1 MKVSTRIVSGFGV
14 LLLVAVG
21 TLGYQ
26 VYVIYQMQAVN
37 QTLSDLNFSAARL
50 IQQMEH
56 SRADVKDLGS
66 KYFVLQGDEVYEEE
80 VEKLKAELSTDIVL
94 LRAKAHT
101 SREHESIDYLSKL
114 WTDFWTLWDV
124 EKTKINVEKTKIN
137 LESDEVPDMPA
148 TLMDSLEEIRIQT
161 DSALLAVLA
170 SIQEQVNDAAI
181 SGARARKISFTAGGA
196 SLLIALIVA
205 IYLVRA
211 IADPLRQ
218 VTQGTR
224 RISKGQFWHRLP
236 ADSRDEF
243 GELARDFNAMA
254 QRLSELDQ
262 MKKDF
267 VSHVSHELKAPLA
280 SMRQVFLL
288 LLQEIAGPLNE
299 QQRKL
304 LRLSSISAERLTS
317 MVGNLLDVSRLEAGN
332 MEYDIHAFDVAPL
345 VHSVAEEFEV
355 QAQEKGIKL
364 QVEADQPAWAQCDR
378 DRIVQVIGNLF
389 ENALKFA
396 PGGTPIIARVRTED
410 RKVLVS
416 LIDSGTGVANEHKTR
431 IFEKFHQVKRGKKI
445 SGQGVG
451 LGLAI
456 CKTII
461 DAHNGNIWVEDNPGG
476 GSIFSFA
483 LLAAVPTAS
492 TAADSVVAGQT
503 R

>member
-1 MKVSTRIVSGFGV
+1 MRVSTRIVSGFGV

-66 KYFVLQGDEVYEEE
+66 KYFVLHGDEVYEKE

-101 SREHESIDYLSKL
+101 SREQESIDYLSKL

-124 EKTKINVEKTKIN
+124 EKTKINP
-137 LESDEVPDMPA
+137 ESDEVQDMPA
-148 TLMDSLEEIRIQT
+148 TLRDSLEDIRIQT

-170 SIQEQVNDAAI
+170 SIQKQVNDAAA

-205 IYLVRA
+205 LYLVRA

-317 MVGNLLDVSRLEAGN
+317 MVGNLLDVSRLEAGT
-332 MEYDIHAFDVAPL
+332 MEYDIHACDVAPL
-345 VHSVAEEFEV
+345 VRSVAEEFEV

-364 QVEADQPAWAQCDR
+364 QVEVDQPAWAQCDR

-396 PGGTPIIARVRTED
+396 PGSTPIIVRVQRTED

-416 LIDSGTGVANEHKTR
+416 VIDSGTGVADEHKTR

-456 CKTII
+456 CKTIVE
-461 DAHNGNIWVEDNPGG
+461 AHNGNIWVEDNPGG

-483 LLAAVPTAS
+483 LLGAVPTAS
-492 TAADSVVAGQT
+492 TATDSVAAGQT

>member
-14 LLLVAVG
+14 LLLVAVSA
-21 TLGYQ
+21 LSYQ
-26 VYVIYQMQAVN
+26 VWVIYQMQSVN
-37 QTLSDLNFSAARL
+37 KNLSNLNIGAARS
-50 IQQMEH
+50 IQQMERW
-56 SRADVKDLGS
+56 RADVSNLGS
-66 KYFVLQGDEVYEEE
+66 KYFLFHGDAVYAKE
-80 VEKLKAELSTDIVL
+80 VEQLRTDLSADIVL
-94 LRAKAHT
+94 LRAKAQT
-101 SREHESIDYLSKL
+101 TKEHESIDYLAKL
-114 WTDFWTLWDV
+114 WKDFWAVWDV
-124 EKTKINVEKTKIN
+124 EAAKVNPDSE
-137 LESDEVPDMPA
+137 EVQDLPPA
-148 TLMDSLEEIRIQT
+148 LRELLDDIQFQT
-161 DSALLAVLA
+161 DNTLLAVLA
-170 SIQEQVNDAAI
+170 SIQEQVSQAAAR
-181 SGARARKISFTAGGA
+181 SDRARMISFTAGGA
-196 SLLIALIVA
+196 SLVIAVLVG

-236 ADSRDEF
+236 ADSGDEF

-304 LRLSSISAERLTS
+304 LRLSSVSAERLTS
-317 MVGNLLDVSRLEAGN
+317 MVANLLDVSRLEAGT
-332 MEYDIHAFDVAPL
+332 MEYDIHPCDVAPL
-345 VHSVAEEFEV
+345 VRSVAEEFEV

-364 QVEADQPAWAQCDR
+364 QVEADQPVWVQCDR

-396 PGGTPIIARVRTED
+396 PGGTAITAQIKRAED
-410 RKVLVS
+410 GKVLVS
-416 LIDSGTGVANEHKTR
+416 VTDSGTGVADEHKTR

-456 CKTII
+456 CKTIVE
-461 DAHNGNIWVEDNPGG
+461 AHNGNIWVEDNPGG

-483 LLAAVPTAS
+483 LLGAVPAPS
-492 TAADSVVAGQT
+492 TAADSVAAGQT

>member
-14 LLLVAVG
+14 LLLVAVSA
-21 TLGYQ
+21 LSYQ
-26 VYVIYQMQAVN
+26 VWVIYQMQRVN
-37 QTLSDLNFSAARL
+37 QKLSNLNIEAARS
-50 IQQMEH
+50 IQQMERW
-56 SRADVKDLGS
+56 RADVLNLGS
-66 KYFVLQGDEVYEEE
+66 KYFLFRGDAIYAKE
-80 VEKLKAELSTDIVL
+80 VEQLRVDLSADIVS
-94 LRAKAHT
+94 LRAKAQST
-101 SREHESIDYLSKL
+101 KEHESIDYLSKL
-114 WTDFWTLWDV
+114 WNDFWAVWDV
-124 EKTKINVEKTKIN
+124 EAAKVNSGSE
-137 LESDEVPDMPA
+137 EVDLPPILKELLD
-148 TLMDSLEEIRIQT
+148 DIQFQT
-161 DSALLAVLA
+161 DNTLLAVLA
-170 SIQEQVNDAAI
+170 SIQDQVNQAAAF
-181 SGARARKISFTAGGA
+181 SDRARMISFTAGGA
-196 SLLIALIVA
+196 SLVIAVLVG
-205 IYLVRA
+205 IYLVRG

-304 LRLSSISAERLTS
+304 LRLSNVSAERLTS
-317 MVGNLLDVSRLEAGN
+317 MVANLLDVSRLEAGT
-332 MEYDIHAFDVAPL
+332 MEYDIHPCDVAPL
-345 VHSVAEEFEV
+345 IRGVAEEFEV
-355 QAQEKGIKL
+355 QAQDKGIKL
-364 QVEADQPAWAQCDR
+364 QVEADQPAWVQCDR

-396 PGGTPIIARVRTED
+396 PTGTAITAQIKRAED
-410 RKVLVS
+410 GKVLVS
-416 LIDSGTGVANEHKTR
+416 VTDSGTGVADEHKTR

-456 CKTII
+456 CKTIVE
-461 DAHNGNIWVEDNPGG
+461 AHNGKIWVEDNPGG

-483 LLAAVPTAS
+483 LLGAVPVAS
-492 TAADSVVAGQT
+492 TAADSVAAGQT